1 MNLKIRKSATEEKL
15 IQRSLKGDIRAQRDL
30 FDRFVSQMLG
40 ICCRYIRNRME
51 AEDIMITGF
60 RKAFDNLNSFKG
72 SGSFGAWLRKIMIN
86 ESLTYIRRNKNM
98 YLEVDIEKADE
109 VPDFSFHQHHLGEEE
124 MLGMIQDLPPGY
136 GRVFNLYAIEGYSHK
151 EIAGML
157 GITES
162 TSKSQLSRA
171 RNLLQ
176 TKLIEVEKRKRENN
190 HGRNGS

>member
-1 MNLKIRKSATEEKL
+1 MIK
-15 IQRSLKGDIRAQRDL
+15 RSLNGDIRAQRDL
-30 FDRFVSQMLG
+30 FERFVSQMLG
-40 ICCRYIRNRME
+40 ICCRYVSNRME

-109 VPDFSFHQHHLGEEE
+109 VPDYSFHQNHLGEEE
-124 MLGMIQDLPPGY
+124 MLGLIQELPPGY
-136 GRVFNLYAIEGYSHK
+136 GTVFNLYAIEGYSHK
-151 EIAGML
+151 EIAKML

-176 TKLIEVEKRKRENN
+176 TKLIQVEKKKRENN